1 MIPRKTPAAIFSAVA
16 IGLLQRPEIPLK
28 RHAY

>member
-1 MIPRKTPAAIFSAVA
+1 MIPRKTPAAIFAAVA
-16 IGLLQRPEIPLK
+16 IGLLLRQQTPLK